1 MIQPLF
7 ILSGIAL
14 FTLRVIL
21 GAIVFDSAF
30 RALRSGRV
38 SMSTF
43 QKTWNSLAAVFGVA
57 LVLGLFS
64 QISAIALII
73 LVIFGRVRRERPFGI
88 EDDRILVLF
97 LFSLFAVAAMGGGAW
112 SADGFSGIIL
122 Y

>member
-14 FTLRVIL
+14 FALRIIL
-21 GAIVFDSAF
+21 GAVVFDSAF
-30 RALRSGRV
+30 KALRSGRTG
-38 SMSTF
+38 MTAF
-43 QKTWNSLAAVFGVA
+43 QKTWASLAAVFGIA

-64 QISAIALII
+64 QISAVVLMA
-73 LVIFGRVRRERPFGI
+73 LVILSRIRKEKPFGI

-97 LFSLFAVAAMGGGAW
+97 LFSLFAIAAMGGGAW